1 MLRTANLQY
10 EDQDVKQDIKRTVGR
25 PRKDRYPFLI
35 KIGDGFPQKLEG
47 QDNWNFRV
55 PKNKKIYISLP
66 ENIPDA
72 KWRIEYLGVAVDEKK
87 NETAN
92 NRREYNLSLLGLPA
106 GVATVLFTLSNE
118 NNNEV
123 LAKRTIYFVK

>member
-1 MLRTANLQY
+1 MLNTALQY
-10 EDQDVKQDIKRTVGR
+10 EHKDASQDGKKRTAGR

-55 PKNKKIYISLP
+55 PQGKKVFISLP

-72 KWRIEYLGVAVDEKK
+72 KWQVEYLGVEVDEKK
-87 NETAN
+87 NEAVN

-106 GVATVLFTLSNE
+106 GVATILFTLSGE
-118 NNNEV
+118 NNEV
-123 LAKRTIYFVK
+123 LAKRTLSFVK